1 MYQYEYEIVNTGGGM
16 FQDNGKRAHREMIDR
31 RAKAGWRYVGFMPNG
46 FTSHG
51 GIGQVDLIF
60 EKEADAAFLNDL

>member
-1 MYQYEYEIVNTGGGM
+1 MYQYEYEVLNTGGGT
-16 FQDNGKRAHREMIDR
+16 FLDNGKRAHREIIDR

-51 GIGQVDLIF
+51 DISQVDLIF
-60 EKEADAAFLNDL
+60 EQETDV